1 MDKLLKV
8 LRKLTKKER
17 DIIDD
22 ILSKLEANKISGL
35 DIKKLK
41 GQRNIFR
48 ARKGKIRIIYICK
61 DGQINLLTIDRRN
74 NNTYNNL

>member
-48 ARKGKIRIIYICK
+48 VRKGKIRIIYMYK

-74 NNTYNNL
+74 DSTYNNL